1 MVVCISLGHNGFLL
15 KTNSSHEILIQSIV
29 HKSTYIR
36 TIPCSLLKAMPI
48 TEVDITKQA
57 PEWDFLWEKIRVKMS
72 HQCRFTYV
80 VHCLLIS
87 LALALL
93 TGCGPKL
100 WDEPPLRFA
109 AQRGDLDE
117 V

>member
-15 KTNSSHEILIQSIV
+15 KNNSSDKILIHDIV
-29 HKSTYIR
+29 HKPTYIR

-48 TEVDITKQA
+48 IEVDITKQA
-57 PEWDFLWEKIRVKMS
+57 PEWGFLWEKLRVKMS
-72 HQCRFTYV
+72 LQCHFTYV
-80 VHCLLIS
+80 VHCLLFS

-100 WDEPPLRFA
+100 
-109 AQRGDLDE
+109 
-117 V
+117 